1 MTLPNLTSQTD
12 VALDPMQGTLQAF
25 HGRTARQCQARGCD
39 GCLVCACRSTDF
51 LQVDQKSAGSA
62 GAAPDSFARAP
73 KVPEC
78 HPRPVYSIFGID
90 PGPEQSGWCV
100 YLPDHHRVLSCGVKK
115 NSDLLRYLEMVS
127 HSRIAMEM
135 IASYGMPVGREVFE
149 TCVWIGRFMQA
160 MERPEAVDLVY
171 RKDVKMHL
179 CGTTKAKDGNV
190 RQAILDLFPRTGGGA
205 TPQVGTKGQPGPLYG
220 VSTHA
225 WPALGVAIT
234 SNARSG
240 RQPQERKA

>member
-1 MTLPNLTSQTD
+1 MTTPNLTAQAD
-12 VALDPMQGTLQAF
+12 VALDHMAGTLAD
-25 HGRTARQCQARGCD
+25 TY
-39 GCLVCACRSTDF
+39 
-51 LQVDQKSAGSA
+51 
-62 GAAPDSFARAP
+62 ARAP
-73 KVPEC
+73 TFGLEKINTAVADPWARDGAQSSTICPESRASAC
-78 HPRPVYSIFGID
+78 GTVAPSVGPEAVYAVLGID
-90 PGPEQSGWCV
+90 PGPTQSGWCV
-100 YLPDHHRVLSCGVKK
+100 YLPDTHRVLSCGVAP
-115 NSDLLRYLEMVS
+115 NAQMLDRLQSIRY
-127 HSRIAMEM
+127 SRVAMEM

-160 MERPEAVDLVY
+160 MALPESVDLVY

-179 CGTTKAKDGNV
+179 CGTNKAKDGNV

-240 RQPQERKA
+240 RQPQERKS